1 MLEHNHIKVFVNGTF
16 DVLHFGH
23 IELLN
28 FAKSHGEVLYVGID
42 SDERV
47 KELKGPTR
55 PIHNQEDRKFLL
67 ENLKAVDRV
76 LIFNTEE
83 ELIELAK
90 IIKPDIMIVG
100 SDYKNKRVIGSEH
113 AKQLL
118 FFDRIDGYST
128 TKIIQSIVNRG

>member
-1 MLEHNHIKVFVNGTF
+1 MKKVFVNGCF
-16 DVLHFGH
+16 DLIHRFH

-28 FAKSHGEVLYVGID
+28 FAKSHGEVLYVSID

-47 KELKGPTR
+47 KQLKGPTR

-83 ELIELAK
+83 ELTNLVK

-113 AKQLL
+113 AKQLI
-118 FFDRIDGYST
+118 FFDRIDEYSS
-128 TKIIQSIVNRG
+128 TKIIQDIINRG